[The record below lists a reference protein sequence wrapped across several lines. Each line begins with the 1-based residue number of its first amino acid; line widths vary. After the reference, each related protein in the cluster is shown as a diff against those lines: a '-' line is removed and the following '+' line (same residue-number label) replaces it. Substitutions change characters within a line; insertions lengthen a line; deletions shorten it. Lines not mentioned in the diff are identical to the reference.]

1 MEARGV
7 KTDQTDPSNIVFLDT
22 GEKIDCEVVVIRD
35 GNGEIVT
42 VT

>member
-1 MEARGV
+1 MEARKI
-7 KTDQTDPSNIVFLDT
+7 KTDVADPTSVMCLDT
-22 GEKIDCEVVVIRD
+22 GEKVDCELVIIRD

>member
-1 MEARGV
+1 MERRMV
-7 KTDQTDPSNIVFLDT
+7 KVDLQDLTLVYCMDT

-35 GNGEIVT
+35 GKGEIVT